1 MLKLN
6 GFQAISTRSQVGWI
20 GKEEF
25 CECVSWISKQMIT
38 LNCDKVKPAAK
49 KKDKERLIAG

>member
-6 GFQAISTRSQVGWI
+6 GFKDISTRSQVGWI
-20 GKEEF
+20 GKQAF
-25 CECVSWISKQMIT
+25 RECVSWISKQMIT
-38 LNCDKVKPAAK
+38 LNCDKIEPAMK

>member
-6 GFQAISTRSQVGWI
+6 EFEAISRRSQVGWI
-20 GKEEF
+20 GKQAF
-25 CECVSWISKQMIT
+25 RECVSWISKQMIT
-38 LNCDKVKPAAK
+38 LNCDKIESAAK